1 MTIAV
6 WVTVILYLGQFTES
20 YYQYLAI
27 ITLIVCEKHGNICHR
42 LFLFCSVYPG
52 PVR

>member
-6 WVTVILYLGQFTES
+6 WVTVMLYLGQFTES
-20 YYQYLAI
+20 DYQYLAI

-42 LFLFCSVYPG
+42 FSLFCSVYPG